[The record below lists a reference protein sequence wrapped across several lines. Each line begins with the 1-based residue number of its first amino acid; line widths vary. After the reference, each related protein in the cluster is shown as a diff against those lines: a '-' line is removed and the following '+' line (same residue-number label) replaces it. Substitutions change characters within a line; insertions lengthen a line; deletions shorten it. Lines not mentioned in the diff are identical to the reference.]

1 MTKATTKK
9 DKLRLTMID
18 VGWGDSIFLESI
30 DSTGQS
36 RHALVDC
43 NDTTY
48 SRSSYIFLKRFFEK
62 RNIAVPQVSILFD
75 WVLLSHAHADHGN
88 GLTRVLK
95 DFGTSQFWYSESPHK
110 PALLAKLLKFAQ
122 GSSQVAHHESIDTS
136 KQLPDFGNASMEVL
150 WPPPAVLD
158 SNENNNSVVL
168 AITLDQVTFILTG
181 DAEADVVWTKI
192 ASQIPAT
199 TKFFKVPHHGA
210 NNGTFANN
218 AHTTPWLSALP
229 DDARLGI
236 SSHVY
241 PHAHPDGAVVTVLSG
256 KTVYRTDLHYHICVE
271 TDGVGVQVSYSHI

>member
-1 MTKATTKK
+1 MTRATTEKS
-9 DKLRLTMID
+9 KLRLTMID

-30 DSTGQS
+30 DSRGQS
-36 RHALVDC
+36 RHGLVDC

-62 RNIAVPQVSILFD
+62 RNIAVPPVSILFD
-75 WVLLSHAHADHGN
+75 WVLLSHSHADHGN

-95 DFGTSQFWYSESPHK
+95 DFGTSRFWYSESPNN
-110 PALLAKLLKFAQ
+110 PALLAKLLNFAQ
-122 GSSQVAHHESIDTS
+122 GSNRVTHHESIDTS
-136 KQLPDFGNASMEVL
+136 KQLPHFGDASMELL

-168 AITLDQVTFILTG
+168 AITFGQVTFLLTG
-181 DAEADVVWTKI
+181 DAEADVVWTQI

-210 NNGTFANN
+210 NNGTFANAN
-218 AHTTPWLSALP
+218 TTPWLSTLP
-229 DDARLGI
+229 SGARFGI